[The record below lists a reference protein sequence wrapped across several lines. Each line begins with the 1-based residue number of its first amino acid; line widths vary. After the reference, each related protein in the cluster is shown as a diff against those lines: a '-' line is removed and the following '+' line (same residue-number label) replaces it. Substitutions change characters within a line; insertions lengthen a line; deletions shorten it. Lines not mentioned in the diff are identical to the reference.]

1 MTVDARVLPA
11 QRRDVPVPRAPAA
24 PRRMRDIVGFA
35 VLTGLLFLPMLPVL
49 VWSFSATWFYPDL
62 IPTRFDL
69 RSWEY
74 ILSPNARIIP
84 AFTTSLV
91 IASVVAV
98 VAGLIGL
105 SAGRALGL
113 HSFRGKRLVYFL
125 ILAPEIVPPLTV
137 AMGNQ
142 IAFIRFGL
150 ADTTLGVMLV
160 QLVPTIPYVTLVM
173 SAVYANYDLNYEA
186 QARVLGASPL
196 RTFIHVTLPAVFP
209 GLVVAMLFAFLIA
222 WSEYV
227 MTLLI
232 GGGVVRTL
240 PLVLFSF
247 ATSDLSVASA
257 LSVLFVIPAVV
268 ILVVSSRFLSGDRA
282 TMGGFGKL

>member
-1 MTVDARVLPA
+1 MSVLTSGTDPRAMQRVVRRIRDSVGLTVVILALALPLIPVA
-11 QRRDVPVPRAPAA
+11 VWSISTSWFFPDIVPRA
-24 PRRMRDIVGFA
+24 
-35 VLTGLLFLPMLPVL
+35 
-49 VWSFSATWFYPDL
+49 WS
-62 IPTRFDL
+62 L
-69 RSWEY
+69 RSWNY
-74 ILSPNARIIP
+74 LFTPDAKVIP
-84 AFTTSLV
+84 AFLTSLT
-91 IASVVAV
+91 IAVTVSII
-98 VAGLIGL
+98 AGVIGL

-142 IAFIRFGL
+142 ITFIKLGL
-150 ADTTLGVMLV
+150 ADTLLGVILV

-173 SAVYANYDLNYEA
+173 SAVYANFDTNYED

-196 RTFIHVTLPAVFP
+196 RTFLHVTLPAVFP
-209 GLVVAMLFAFLIA
+209 GLIVASLFAFLIA
-222 WSEYV
+222 WSEYI

-240 PLVLFSF
+240 PLVMFSF

-257 LSVLFVIPAVV
+257 LCILFVAPAVV
-268 ILVVSSRFLSGDRA
+268 ILVLSSRYLAGGRA
-282 TMGGFGKL
+282 NIGGFGRL

>member
-1 MTVDARVLPA
+1 MTAATRQADPRAVQRAIRRVRDSIGLATVILALALPLIPVA
-11 QRRDVPVPRAPAA
+11 VWSISASWFFPDIVPRS
-24 PRRMRDIVGFA
+24 
-35 VLTGLLFLPMLPVL
+35 
-49 VWSFSATWFYPDL
+49 WS
-62 IPTRFDL
+62 L
-69 RSWEY
+69 RSWNY
-74 ILSPNARIIP
+74 LFTPDAKVIP
-84 AFTTSLV
+84 AFVTSLT
-91 IASVVAV
+91 IAITVALI
-98 VAGLIGL
+98 AGVIGL

-142 IAFIRFGL
+142 ITFIKLGL
-150 ADTTLGVMLV
+150 ADSVLGVILV

-173 SAVYANYDLNYEA
+173 SAVYSNYDTNYED

-196 RTFIHVTLPAVFP
+196 RAFVHVTLPAIFP
-209 GLVVAMLFAFLIA
+209 GLIVASLFAFLIA
-222 WSEYV
+222 WSEYI

-240 PLVLFSF
+240 PLVMFSF

-257 LSVLFVIPAVV
+257 LCVLFVAPAVV
-268 ILVVSSRFLSGDRA
+268 ILVLSSRYLSGGRA
-282 TMGGFGKL
+282 NIGGFGRL

>member
-1 MTVDARVLPA
+1 MTAAGRTSDPRAVQRAVRRIRDSIGLGTVIVVLALPLIPVA
-11 QRRDVPVPRAPAA
+11 VWSISASWFFPDIVPRA
-24 PRRMRDIVGFA
+24 
-35 VLTGLLFLPMLPVL
+35 
-49 VWSFSATWFYPDL
+49 WS
-62 IPTRFDL
+62 L
-69 RSWEY
+69 RSWNY
-74 ILSPNARIIP
+74 LFTPDAKVIP
-84 AFTTSLV
+84 AFVTSLT
-91 IASVVAV
+91 IAVTVALI
-98 VAGLIGL
+98 AGVIGL

-142 IAFIRFGL
+142 IAFIKLGL
-150 ADTTLGVMLV
+150 ADSVLGVILV

-173 SAVYANYDLNYEA
+173 SAVYANFDTNYED

-196 RTFIHVTLPAVFP
+196 RAFLHVTLPAVFP
-209 GLVVAMLFAFLIA
+209 GLIVASLFAFLIA
-222 WSEYV
+222 WSEYI

-240 PLVLFSF
+240 PLVMFSF

-257 LSVLFVIPAVV
+257 LCVLFVAPAVV
-268 ILVVSSRFLSGDRA
+268 ILVLSSRYLSGGRA
-282 TMGGFGKL
+282 NIGGFGRL

>member
-1 MTVDARVLPA
+1 MTAASRTRDPRAA
-11 QRRDVPVPRAPAA
+11 QRLLRRVRDSVGLTAVILAIALPLIPVA
-24 PRRMRDIVGFA
+24 
-35 VLTGLLFLPMLPVL
+35 
-49 VWSFSATWFYPDL
+49 VWSISASWFFPQLLPKAFS
-62 IPTRFDL
+62 L
-69 RSWEY
+69 RSWNY
-74 ILSPNARIIP
+74 LLSPDAKVIG
-84 AFTTSLV
+84 AFLTSLTIAITVSV
-91 IASVVAV
+91 I
-98 VAGLIGL
+98 AGLIGL

-113 HSFRGKRLVYFL
+113 HSFRGRRFVYFL

-142 IAFIRFGL
+142 IAFIKLGL
-150 ADTTLGVMLV
+150 ADTILGVILV

-173 SAVYANYDLNYEA
+173 SAVYANYDTNYED

-196 RTFIHVTLPAVFP
+196 RAFVHVTLPAVFP
-209 GLVVAMLFAFLIA
+209 GLIVATLFAFLIA

-240 PLVLFSF
+240 PLVMFSF

-257 LSVLFVIPAVV
+257 LCVLFVAPAIV
-268 ILVVSSRFLSGDRA
+268 ILVLSSRYLSGGRA
-282 TMGGFGKL
+282 NIGGFGRL

>member
-1 MTVDARVLPA
+1 MTAAGRASDPRAYQRAVRRIRDSIGLGTVIVALALPLIPVA
-11 QRRDVPVPRAPAA
+11 VWSISASWFFPDIVPRA
-24 PRRMRDIVGFA
+24 
-35 VLTGLLFLPMLPVL
+35 
-49 VWSFSATWFYPDL
+49 WS
-62 IPTRFDL
+62 L
-69 RSWEY
+69 RSWNY
-74 ILSPNARIIP
+74 LFTPDAKVIP
-84 AFTTSLV
+84 AFVTSLT
-91 IASVVAV
+91 IAVTVALI
-98 VAGLIGL
+98 AGVIGL

-142 IAFIRFGL
+142 IAFIKLGL
-150 ADTTLGVMLV
+150 ADSVLGVILV

-173 SAVYANYDLNYEA
+173 SAVYANFDTNYED

-196 RTFIHVTLPAVFP
+196 RAFLHVTLPAVFP
-209 GLVVAMLFAFLIA
+209 GLIVASLFAFLIA
-222 WSEYV
+222 WSEYI

-240 PLVLFSF
+240 PLVMFSF

-257 LSVLFVIPAVV
+257 LCVLFVAPAVV
-268 ILVVSSRFLSGDRA
+268 ILVLSSRYLSGGQA
-282 TMGGFGKL
+282 NIGGFGRL

>member
-1 MTVDARVLPA
+1 MSAETGVLAPHTG
-11 QRRDVPVPRAPAA
+11 DVAVRPAPAR
-24 PRRMRDIVGFA
+24 PRRVRDIVGFA
-35 VLTGLLFLPMLPVL
+35 FLVGLLFLPMFPV
-49 VWSFSATWFYPDL
+49 VIWSFSATWFFPDL

-74 ILSPNARIIP
+74 ILSPNAKVIP

-91 IASVVAV
+91 IALVVAV
-98 VAGLIGL
+98 VAGFIGL

-113 HSFRGKRLVYFL
+113 HKFRGKRLVYFL

-142 IAFIRFGL
+142 IAFIKLGL
-150 ADTTLGVMLV
+150 ADTVLGVTLV

-173 SAVYANYDLNYEA
+173 SAVYTNYDLNYED

-196 RTFIHVTLPAVFP
+196 RTFVHVTLPAVFP

-222 WSEYV
+222 WSEYI

-257 LSVLFVIPAVV
+257 LCVLFVIPAVV
-268 ILVVSSRFLSGDRA
+268 ILFVSSRFLSGDRT
-282 TMGGFGKL
+282 TMGGFGRL

>member
-1 MTVDARVLPA
+1 MSAESQALPA
-11 QRRDVPVPRAPAA
+11 RTTATAPRAPAR
-24 PRRMRDIVGFA
+24 PRRLRDIVGFA
-35 VLTGLLFLPMLPVL
+35 VLVGLLFLPLLPVL
-49 VWSFSATWFYPDL
+49 VWSFSATWFYPHL
-62 IPTRFDL
+62 IPTRMDL

-74 ILSPNARIIP
+74 ILSSNAKIIP
-84 AFTTSLV
+84 AFMTSLV

-113 HSFRGKRLVYFL
+113 HNFRGKRLVYFL
-125 ILAPEIVPPLTV
+125 FLAPEIVPPLTV

-142 IAFIRFGL
+142 IAFIRLGL
-150 ADTTLGVMLV
+150 ADTMLGVILV

-173 SAVYANYDLNYEA
+173 SAVYSNFDVTYED

-222 WSEYV
+222 WSEYI

-232 GGGVVRTL
+232 GGGVIRTL
-240 PLVLFSF
+240 PLVLFAF
-247 ATSDLSVASA
+247 ASSDLSIASA
-257 LSVLFVIPAVV
+257 LCVLFVIPAVV
-268 ILVVSSRFLSGDRA
+268 ILIVSSRFLSGDR
-282 TMGGFGKL
+282 TSMGGFGKL